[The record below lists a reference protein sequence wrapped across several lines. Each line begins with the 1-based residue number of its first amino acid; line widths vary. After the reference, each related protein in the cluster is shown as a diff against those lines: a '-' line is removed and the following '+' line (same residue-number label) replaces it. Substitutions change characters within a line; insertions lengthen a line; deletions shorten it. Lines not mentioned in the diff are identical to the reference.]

1 MRCAACAAAVLAAL
15 LAAAV
20 PFAESAPTNRIH
32 SVTDIAHEFSFYFD
46 GRFAKNY
53 LSKGDADVRNWAT
66 LHKADL
72 TNANL
77 LVLQAGATPCPYLPG
92 DVAAVKAF
100 LEGGGGVVVIGDH
113 ARFRTETTYRL
124 NDLAK
129 AIGVEFTAVAAKK
142 PAKAEPALKTESVRT
157 YGGRTIELQT
167 PSDWTVLVR
176 DAAGRVMAARRA
188 VGKGHLLVASRALVG
203 RRPDASDPINDAW
216 WKPLLKDL
224 VTGKPVVAGRRP
236 KGMRPEI
243 QSEREGLILRHT
255 VYLKSYADGIV
266 DVYVRVRPEMEKLL
280 GVPPSEG
287 MLASLLLLPT
297 GGGGFSSGRT
307 IGLGVFWGGFP
318 EKKYGMVE
326 LLGHE
331 ATHSWVLPF
340 SEPMWNEGIA
350 TYVGIRLGQR
360 LGYAKEADATLKRW
374 IGGARRHDPDM
385 KKFDL
390 AQPKSLPHA
399 VAMAKPMWIFEELR
413 KEAPDVLARYFKAKR
428 RLVDPKKMKRYTADD
443 SVAVL
448 STAVG
453 RDLFAWFKSLGV
465 KVDRS
470 RTSIPVP

>member
-1 MRCAACAAAVLAAL
+1 MRRPAAVLAAL
-15 LAAAV
+15 ALAATSA
-20 PFAESAPTNRIH
+20 FAADPPTNRIH
-32 SVTDIAHEFSFYFD
+32 SITDIAHEFSFYFD

-53 LSKGDADVRNWAT
+53 LSKGDVDARNWAT

-72 TNANL
+72 TDANL
-77 LVLQAGATPCPYLPG
+77 LVLQSGASPCAYLPE
-92 DVAAVKAF
+92 DIAAVRAF
-100 LEGGGGVVVIGDH
+100 LESGGGVVVLGDH
-113 ARFRTETTYRL
+113 ARFRNETEYRL
-124 NDLAK
+124 NALAK
-129 AIGVEFTAVAAKK
+129 AFGATFTPVGAKK
-142 PAKAEPALKTESVRT
+142 PVKAAPALKADAVKT
-157 YGGRTIELQT
+157 YGGRTVELET

-176 DAAGRVMAARRA
+176 DAAERVLAARRP
-188 VGKGHLLVASRALVG
+188 VGRGHLLVASRALAG
-203 RRPDASDPINDAW
+203 RRPDASDPINDTW
-216 WKPLLKDL
+216 WKPLLKAL
-224 VTGKPVVAGRRP
+224 AAGKPVERGRRP

-243 QSEREGLILRHT
+243 QSEREGLTLRHT

-331 ATHSWVLPF
+331 ATHSWVHPF
-340 SEPMWNEGIA
+340 TEPMWNEGIA

-374 IGGARRHDPDM
+374 IAGAKRHDPEM
-385 KKFDL
+385 KKLDL
-390 AQPKSLPHA
+390 AQPKGLPHA

-413 KEAPDVLARYFKAKR
+413 KETPDVLARYFRAKR
-428 RLVDPKKMKRYTADD
+428 RLADPKKMKRYTADD

-453 RDLFAWFKSLGV
+453 RDLFPWFQSLGV

-470 RTSIPVP
+470 RTAIPAP